1 MEGACVWSD
10 TSVAVVS
17 AVGWSGASILA
28 GQRELERIRREVDA
42 AFAEL
47 VIADGGDDRDAAARI
62 ARSTNVS
69 THCARE
75 RVRVARV
82 CDAIPAAHEALGAG
96 DISVEHVSLLFP
108 VIDDPDAAGL
118 VEIAAGQS
126 PEKFRRTVM
135 RHRLDKNPADVQSK
149 QKDSRSLTFF
159 DGEHG
164 CVGVNGLLPPVDG
177 EELKNVLTAIADAQW
192 KKDHPDRSPV
202 LGGHGGDSWNARMA
216 DALMALVRGQ
226 VVRADG
232 TGVKAKSAASRSGKP
247 AVVITIDAVT
257 LAATLVG
264 VGPITLEDALE
275 VAARGELYAAIR
287 DMNGE
292 ILNFG
297 RDRRFASAF
306 QQLALV
312 VRDEGCIVSGCDVHW
327 SKTDAHHSV
336 EYNDGG
342 LTNLDLLAR
351 LCKPHHTWLHM
362 LGWWIVKRDGVWV
375 IERAGPAD
383 ADTG

>member
-1 MEGACVWSD
+1 MV
-10 TSVAVVS
+10 
-17 AVGWSGASILA
+17 
-28 GQRELERIRREVDA
+28 
-42 AFAEL
+42 
-47 VIADGGDDRDAAARI
+47 
-62 ARSTNVS
+62 
-69 THCARE
+69 
-75 RVRVARV
+75 
-82 CDAIPAAHEALGAG
+82 
-96 DISVEHVSLLFP
+96 
-108 VIDDPDAAGL
+108 
-118 VEIAAGQS
+118 
-126 PEKFRRTVM
+126 
-135 RHRLDKNPADVQSK
+135 
-149 QKDSRSLTFF
+149 
-159 DGEHG
+159 
-164 CVGVNGLLPPVDG
+164 LLPPVDG

-192 KKDHPDRSPV
+192 KKDHPDRAPV

-216 DALMALVRGQ
+216 DALMALVRGN
-226 VVRADG
+226 VVLGDG
-232 TGVKAKSAASRSGKP
+232 TGAKVKSASKSGKP

-297 RDRRFASAF
+297 RDRRFASAI

-336 EYNDGG
+336 EYPYAIAFHDPQ
-342 LTNLDLLAR
+342 TQQVQPRVMRFTQPSQR
-351 LCKPHHTWLHM
+351 LEVGKSA
-362 LGWWIVKRDGVWV
+362 IVV